1 MRIELQEKDRVL
13 ESALEQVR
21 AAAESAVESA
31 RLAEACK
38 MRQRFPSTKGG
49 MTDEIFN
56 KLSEVIQTWRGAC
69 QQKDEDVRKLTRA
82 LEKAAEKAQRSA
94 LQVRSLEENLAEER
108 ANRKAASA
116 AEGESAAEL
125 DRQLREAQDEVQ
137 DLQTEMRHQRDTFFE
152 EKRRLQAELEAE
164 SRALREGRG
173 ELENLASE
181 LKRVQDKFEEERHKR
196 EAGEKY
202 RESALKWR
210 TEALV
215 LKQRVEH
222 KTKEIRELN
231 HMLKAWDSMRSDK
244 DDQISGLLEK
254 CKKYEDDAKDKAR
267 SLDTLRRKLSSLATP
282 RTGRTPP
289 SAMPLSLGG
298 STVTLNSRLA
308 GGGEG
313 EEPPQTPRIGGTPL
327 QGRLIFPGSDAKEN
341 SLEAALAGKPSA
353 APRDRELARRQP
365 LQPRAA

>member
-1 MRIELQEKDRVL
+1 
-13 ESALEQVR
+13 
-21 AAAESAVESA
+21 
-31 RLAEACK
+31 
-38 MRQRFPSTKGG
+38 
-49 MTDEIFN
+49 MTDEVFN

-94 LQVRSLEENLAEER
+94 LQVRSLEETLAEER
-108 ANRKAASA
+108 ANRRAANA
-116 AEGESAAEL
+116 AEVESAAEL
-125 DRQLREAQDEVQ
+125 DRQLREAQGEVQ

-164 SRALREGRG
+164 NRALRDGRG

-244 DDQISGLLEK
+244 DGQISGLLEK

-267 SLDTLRRKLSSLATP
+267 SLDSLRRKLSSLSTP

-289 SAMPLSLGG
+289 SDMPSALGW
-298 STVTLNSRLA
+298 STVTLRARLA
-308 GGGEG
+308 GEGEG
-313 EEPPQTPRIGGTPL
+313 EAPPQTPRLGGTPL
-327 QGRLIFPGSDAKEN
+327 QGRLVFPGSDAKEN
-341 SLEAALAGKPSA
+341 SREATLAGKPSA
-353 APRDRELARRQP
+353 GPRAREPTRRLP
-365 LQPRAA
+365 LQPRDA